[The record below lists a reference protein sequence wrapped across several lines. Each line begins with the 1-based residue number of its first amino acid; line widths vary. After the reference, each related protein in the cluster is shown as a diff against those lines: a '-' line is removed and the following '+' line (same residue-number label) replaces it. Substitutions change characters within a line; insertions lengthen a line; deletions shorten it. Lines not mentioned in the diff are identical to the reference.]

1 VIRKKLALELDPRLA
16 PDFPKRSGPPEIKPG
31 SRTMAEARPCVQ
43 VSAVLAATGQQ
54 ITQLTKPDD
63 AAIKARS
70 FWGIMR
76 VNVAADQ
83 PAFGE
88 AIANRL
94 VELAALSDEPGRLT
108 RLYLGGAHR
117 RATDLV
123 AYWMRDAGM
132 SVRIDPLASVV
143 GRYEAHDGGT
153 KTLLLGSHIDSVR
166 NAGRFDGPLG
176 VVTAIEVVKAAF
188 KSGRRFPFAIEVIAF
203 GDEEG
208 VRFAS
213 TLGGSRALAGT
224 FDDKALDELD
234 ENAISRREA
243 LTAFGC
249 DPSRLAAEKRAADR
263 AFGYVEVHIEQGP
276 VLEKAGLPLGIVTAI
291 DGVTRGTVDVEG
303 VAGHAGTVPMSM
315 RHDALAAAAEMALA
329 VEERARTQPNLVAT
343 VGKLEV
349 PRSAANTIP
358 GHVRFTLDIRSPA
371 DAERIKAVGDI
382 KAAIAAI
389 AERRGVRQ
397 RFTPGHQ
404 APAALCDSR
413 LSDQLAAA
421 AQACGTTTPRMPSG
435 AGHDAMAFD
444 KIIPFAML
452 FVRCRGGV
460 SHNPDEYASPADIDL
475 AARVLATFLEGIAS
489 Q

>member
-1 VIRKKLALELDPRLA
+1 MLA
-16 PDFPKRSGPPEIKPG
+16 
-31 SRTMAEARPCVQ
+31 Q
-43 VSAVLAATGQQ
+43 V
-54 ITQLTKPDD
+54 
-63 AAIKARS
+63 
-70 FWGIMR
+70 
-76 VNVAADQ
+76 ADQ
-83 PAFGE
+83 LVFGE

-94 VELAALSDEPGRLT
+94 LELAALSDEPGRLT
-108 RLYLGGAHR
+108 RLYLGPAHR

-132 SVRIDPLASVV
+132 SARLDPLASVV
-143 GRYEAHDGGT
+143 GRYEARDGGG
-153 KTLLLGSHIDSVR
+153 KTLLIGSHIDSVR

-188 KSGRRFPFAIEVIAF
+188 KSGKRFPFAVEVVAF

-224 FDDKALDELD
+224 FDERALDELD

-249 DPSRLAAEKRAADR
+249 DPSRLADERRPPDQCV
-263 AFGYVEVHIEQGP
+263 GYIEVHIEQGP
-276 VLEKAGLPLGIVTAI
+276 VLEKAGLPLGVVTAI
-291 DGVTRGTVDVEG
+291 DGVTRGTIDVDG
-303 VAGHAGTVPMSM
+303 VAGHAGTVPMAM
-315 RHDALAAAAEMALA
+315 RHDALAAAAEMLLA
-329 VEERARTQPNLVAT
+329 VEARARTRVNLVAT

-358 GHVRFTLDIRSPA
+358 GRVRFSLDIRSPS
-371 DAERIKAVGDI
+371 DDERTKAVDDI
-382 KAAIAAI
+382 QATIATI
-389 AERRGVRQ
+389 AQSRGVMA

-404 APAALCDSR
+404 APAAHCDAR

-421 AQACGTTTPRMPSG
+421 AAACGETPKRMPSG

-444 KIIPFAML
+444 NIIPFAML

-460 SHNPDEYASPADIDL
+460 SHNPDEFASPADIDV
-475 AARVLATFLEGIAS
+475 AARVLAAFLDRIETS
-489 Q
+489 